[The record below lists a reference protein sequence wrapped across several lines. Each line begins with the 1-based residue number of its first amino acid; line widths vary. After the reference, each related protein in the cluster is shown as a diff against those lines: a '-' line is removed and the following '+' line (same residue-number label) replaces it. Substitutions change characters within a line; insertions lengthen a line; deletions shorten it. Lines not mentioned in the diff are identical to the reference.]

1 MEFQKWNSVYQQLNN
16 SNLNLKL
23 KVIVEM
29 IMAIGQSDTK
39 YFFYLHFSEKKTS
52 KNNKSCT
59 VFCEQTVDSAFVQ
72 FNCGNANF
80 KNILKKI
87 KSNIKK
93 LLPNKT
99 WIQ

>member
-59 VFCEQTVDSAFVQ
+59 VFCEQTVDSAVVQ

-80 KNILKKI
+80 KNNLKKI
-87 KSNIKK
+87 KSNILKK
-93 LLPNKT
+93 LITK
-99 WIQ
+99 